1 MGKMICYI
9 SEKGHNNF
17 YYATNTKALLDKNA
31 TYTTLAWLSGNRK
44 PLVAIKVQKKYI
56 TPLTVNKIYINSIIE
71 NNNEYVVVWI
81 NK

>member
-1 MGKMICYI
+1 MICYI

-17 YYATNTKALLDKNA
+17 YYATNTKALLDKSA
-31 TYTTLAWLSGNRK
+31 SYTTLAWLSGNRK
-44 PLVAIKVQKKYI
+44 QLVAIKVQKKYI

-81 NK
+81 DK